1 MKSPKG
7 CLLILTGLVV
17 ASLAFTAVSYYGSYF
32 FDLYQRPWAYT
43 ADPAKP
49 LLVGK
54 WAGQFRDPDGVQKS
68 LTVEILVPVTDEER
82 LEKAG
87 RRRRRSRTN
96 KKTFDGFATVS
107 SKRGAEQYELWG
119 SVKERE
125 GRTFAF
131 SMRPVDEKK
140 MPLPNF
146 QVLEANAGS
155 WENNTMT
162 ITVSFSYRKA
172 DGAGFWSSADPRFE
186 KTAEVKLVRF

>member
-1 MKSPKG
+1 MKSPRG
-7 CLLILTGLVV
+7 YLSVLLGL
-17 ASLAFTAVSYYGSYF
+17 AAIALIYTAVSYYGSYF
-32 FDLYQRPWAYT
+32 FDLYQRPWAYA
-43 ADPAKP
+43 ADPVKP

-54 WAGQFRDPDGVQKS
+54 WAGQFRDPDGVEKS
-68 LTVEILVPVTDEER
+68 LTVEILVSVTDEER
-82 LEKAG
+82 FAKAG
-87 RRRRRSRTN
+87 PRRRRSRTN
-96 KKTFDGFATVS
+96 KKAFDGFATVS

-125 GRTFAF
+125 GRTFGF

-155 WENNTMT
+155 WTDNSMA

-172 DGAGFWSSADPRFE
+172 DGAGFWSSADP
-186 KTAEVKLVRF
+186 